1 VLRKLSV
8 GRVARTQMRPTDQ
21 AHRRGKL
28 SKASILIRPRRGRL
42 DAVAIN
48 CIALNEPMN
57 SWAGHPSTCWA
68 WSWFGRAIRLRL
80 LQWLACGWPPN
91 RRACIW
97 HRIPGTRIEEQLRD
111 VTATPTGGEKFRRE
125 ACFFCSGRLCKANF
139 RPAKSDKRQFRDC
152 PL

>member
-1 VLRKLSV
+1 MGPKARSLRLPSMECAPSVGRVRAVKSPSFTVRFLRLSKRRGHPKVKWLKQVLRKLSV

-57 SWAGHPSTCWA
+57 S
-68 WSWFGRAIRLRL
+68 
-80 LQWLACGWPPN
+80 
-91 RRACIW
+91 
-97 HRIPGTRIEEQLRD
+97 
-111 VTATPTGGEKFRRE
+111 
-125 ACFFCSGRLCKANF
+125 
-139 RPAKSDKRQFRDC
+139 
-152 PL
+152 